1 MNAWVELLI
10 GGLSWLGVFGFIS
23 AIIAEAIR

>member
-10 GGLSWLGVFGFIS
+10 GAVTWLGVFGFIS
-23 AIIAEAIR
+23 AIVAEVIR